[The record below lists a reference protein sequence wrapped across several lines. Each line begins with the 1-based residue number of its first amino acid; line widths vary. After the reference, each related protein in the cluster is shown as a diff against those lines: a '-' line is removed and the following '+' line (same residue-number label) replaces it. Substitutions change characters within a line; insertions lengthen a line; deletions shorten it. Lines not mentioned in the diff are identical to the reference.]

1 MAEVFHVK
9 MRDVTGKR
17 RIRRLRES
25 GVIPAVLYG
34 HGEASVNL
42 AIGVDEVKAMVRHGA
57 RVVDLEGAVNEKAFV
72 RDLQWDTFGIDVLH
86 LDLTRV
92 SADERVTV
100 EVAVE
105 LKGIAP
111 GTAEGGVVDHLTH
124 TVEIECL
131 VVAIPDKV
139 VLRLGELQLDG
150 HLNADKIELPE
161 GAVLVTDA
169 DTVIV
174 TCAKPMEQPEGGAA
188 GGGEG
193 AEPEVIGRKAGEEEA
208 EAEE

>member
-9 MRDVTGKR
+9 KRDVTGKR
-17 RIRRLRES
+17 RIRRLRAG
-25 GVIPAVLYG
+25 GVVPAVLYG
-34 HGEASVNL
+34 HGEACVNL
-42 AIGVDEVKAMVRHGA
+42 AIGADEVKAMIRHGA

-100 EVAVE
+100 EVVVE

-111 GTAEGGVVDHLTH
+111 GTTEGGVVDHLTH

-139 VLRLGELQLDG
+139 ILRLGDLQLDG

-174 TCAKPMEQPEGGAA
+174 TCAKPLEQPEGGAPA
-188 GGGEG
+188 AEG